1 LQIPSARTHS
11 SEAQVE
17 LGNCQGTGLLGAADT
32 LSDMS
37 HHYQRKPKGEP
48 LDNHPKYDKV
58 RDINS
63 GTFGFVQLAR
73 DRRTGELVAVKF
85 IERGEKISRY
95 VEREILNHRCLHHP
109 HIIRFREV
117 FMTPDYLAIAMEF
130 AAGGDMFEYVVKK
143 NGLREDEARW
153 FFQQLIVGM
162 DYCHNMGVVN
172 RDIKL
177 ENTLLDASP
186 KPLLKICDFGYSKHE
201 LMHSQPKSKV
211 GTPGY
216 IAPEVILNKH
226 YDGKIADIWSC
237 GVMLYVMLVG
247 AYPFE
252 RQEDKGNPQKLQA
265 MITRIL
271 KVEYTIPSYVKI
283 SDECR
288 DMMQKI
294 LVAEPEKRI
303 TVDGIKRHPWFL
315 KDLPPGVAEMNNHL
329 PNVDADLQPVE
340 DIERIVRECQQSGYS
355 GQAIA
360 GTGSADD
367 LIDDAME
374 NVGFDSGRM
383 GDEWG
388 RSG

>member
-1 LQIPSARTHS
+1 LHS
-11 SEAQVE
+11 VR
-17 LGNCQGTGLLGAADT
+17 LGAMN
-32 LSDMS
+32 SIMGKS
-37 HHYQRKPKGEP
+37 KGEP
-48 LDNHPKYDKV
+48 LERHNKYEKV

-73 DRRTGELVAVKF
+73 NRHTGELLAVKF
-85 IERGEKISRY
+85 LERGDKISRY

-109 HIIRFREV
+109 HIVRFKEV
-117 FMTPDYLAIAMEF
+117 FLTQEYLAIAMEF
-130 AAGGDMFEYVVKK
+130 GAGGDMFEYVVNK

-216 IAPEVILNKH
+216 IAPEVILNKR

-252 RQEDKGNPQKLQA
+252 RQDDKNNPNKLQK

-271 KVEYTIPSYVKI
+271 KVEYSIPPYVKI

-288 DMMQKI
+288 DMMQRI
-294 LVAEPEKRI
+294 LVAEPDKRI
-303 TVDGIKRHPWFL
+303 TVQQIKQHPWFL
-315 KDLPPGVAEMNNHL
+315 KDLPPGVAEMNDHL
-329 PNVDADLQPVE
+329 PGPPPDLQSVDE
-340 DIERIVRECQQSGYS
+340 IERIVRESQKS
-355 GQAIA
+355 
-360 GTGSADD
+360 GSAVCFHEDAI
-367 LIDDAME
+367 IDDEVE
-374 NVGFDSGRM
+374 NADDSGRM

>member
-1 LQIPSARTHS
+1 
-11 SEAQVE
+11 
-17 LGNCQGTGLLGAADT
+17 
-32 LSDMS
+32 
-37 HHYQRKPKGEP
+37 
-48 LDNHPKYDKV
+48 
-58 RDINS
+58 
-63 GTFGFVQLAR
+63 
-73 DRRTGELVAVKF
+73 
-85 IERGEKISRY
+85 
-95 VEREILNHRCLHHP
+95 
-109 HIIRFREV
+109 
-117 FMTPDYLAIAMEF
+117 MTQDYLAIAMEF
-130 AAGGDMFEYVVKK
+130 AAGGDMFEYVVRK

-216 IAPEVILNKH
+216 IAPEVILNKQ

-252 RQEDKGNPQKLQA
+252 RQEDKGHPQKLQA

-271 KVEYTIPSYVKI
+271 KVDYAIPSYVKI

-288 DMMQKI
+288 DMMHKI

-303 TVDGIKRHPWFL
+303 TVEGIKRHPWFL

-329 PNVDADLQPVE
+329 PTIDADLQPVE
-340 DIERIVRECQQSGYS
+340 EIERIVRECQTAGSS
-355 GQAIA
+355 GQASIH
-360 GTGSADD
+360 GTEDD
-367 LIDDAME
+367 MIDEAVD
-374 NVGFDSGRM
+374 NVDDSGRM
-383 GDEWG
+383 GDSGTWG
-388 RSG
+388 R

>member
-1 LQIPSARTHS
+1 MSAY
-11 SEAQVE
+11 Q
-17 LGNCQGTGLLGAADT
+17 LG
-32 LSDMS
+32 
-37 HHYQRKPKGEP
+37 RKPKGEP
-48 LDNHPKYDKV
+48 LDGHSKYEKV
-58 RDINS
+58 RDLNS

-73 DRRTGELVAVKF
+73 DRRTGELLAVKF

-109 HIIRFREV
+109 HIVRFKEV

-162 DYCHNMGVVN
+162 DYCHNLGVVN

-252 RQEDKGNPQKLQA
+252 RPEDKGNPQKLQA

-288 DMMQKI
+288 DIMTRI
-294 LVAEPEKRI
+294 LVADPDTRI
-303 TVDGIKRHPWFL
+303 TVQGIKQHPWFL
-315 KDLPPGVAEMNNHL
+315 RDLPPGVAEMNNHL
-329 PNVDADLQPVE
+329 PSSDPDLQSVE
-340 DIERIVRECQQSGYS
+340 EIERIVREAQTPGHMT
-355 GQAIA
+355 GQRIH
-360 GTGSADD
+360 GTDDD
-367 LIDDAME
+367 LIEDA
-374 NVGFDSGRM
+374 VRDADFDSSGRM

-388 RSG
+388 R